1 MEEVLFT
8 ALTLQAFY
16 YLVVFGRLY
25 FIKTSPKVENN
36 KVLPVSVIICARNEA
51 QNLQNNLPF
60 ILQQQYPVFEVI
72 VINDASNDDTQ
83 QVINGFRKQFS
94 NLKTFHI
101 AENEKTTG
109 GKKQALA
116 LGISKAQYEHL
127 LLTDA
132 DCTPS
137 GQQWIQSMIDA
148 FGEKNSLVLGL
159 APYLSNGS
167 LLSKI
172 IQYETNI
179 TAIQYTSYALW
190 EMPYMG
196 VGRNMAYTKT
206 LFAMSGG
213 FQSHLHIPSGDD
225 DLMVQKAAKYAQTGI
240 CFNKDALMFSSPPED
255 WKSWFRQKMR
265 HYSTGSSYQ
274 GIHRFFLG
282 IFLLSKGMMYAA
294 AIGLSFHHN
303 WTNTSLSMFI
313 IAMLVTYLPVWTLN
327 RASAMPVSL
336 LFTPFFD
343 FLYTVL
349 TIALGL
355 IATFRKQ
362 RNWK

>member
-1 MEEVLFT
+1 MEELLFT

-25 FIKTSPKVENN
+25 IIKTSPKVENN
-36 KVLPVSVIICARNEA
+36 KILPVSVIICARNEA
-51 QNLQNNLPF
+51 ENLRNHLPF
-60 ILQQQYPVFEVI
+60 ILQQQYPTFEVI
-72 VINDASNDDTQ
+72 VINDASDDDTQ
-83 QVINGFRKQFS
+83 QVIDRFKKQFS
-94 NLKTFHI
+94 HLRIFSISRDK
-101 AENEKTTG
+101 KTTL
-109 GKKQALA
+109 GKKQALT
-116 LGISKAQYEHL
+116 LGIEKARYEHL

-132 DCTPS
+132 DCKPTGPY
-137 GQQWIQSMIDA
+137 WIESMTNA

-167 LLSKI
+167 LLSNI
-172 IQYETNI
+172 VQFETAM
-179 TAIQYTSYALW
+179 TAIQYVSYALW

-206 LFAMSGG
+206 LFVMSGG

-225 DLMVQKAAKYAQTGI
+225 DLMVQQASKYALTGI
-240 CFNKDALMFSSPPED
+240 CLDKDALMYSQPPTN

-265 HYSTGSSYQ
+265 HYSTGSTYQ
-274 GIHRFFLG
+274 TFHRFFLG
-282 IFLLSKGMMYAA
+282 VFLISKMLMYSA
-294 AIGLSFHHN
+294 AIGLTILN
-303 WTNTSLSMFI
+303 DWTTLSLSLFVS
-313 IAMLVTYLPVWTLN
+313 AMLLMYLPIWTIKR
-327 RASAMPVSL
+327 RAAMPAPI
-336 LFTPFFD
+336 LFTPVLD

-349 TIALGL
+349 TISLGL